1 MTAPAPRRALGTWP
15 LVLGLLMIVMPPLQA
30 QTATTTSSELKAAFI
45 FNFVRFTDWP
55 PDAIIS
61 GAAIVTCVLD
71 EGQVADAFRQ
81 LVRGRIVG
89 THKLET
95 RVVRAGESL
104 PGCHVLYVSGLDT
117 KRSDALVASLQD
129 SSVLTISDDE
139 RFAERGGIANFF
151 IRNDNMGFAV
161 NVGALR
167 RAKLQISAKVLTL
180 ARIVGN

>member
-1 MTAPAPRRALGTWP
+1 MNGPAFRRALRTWLALAVLT
-15 LVLGLLMIVMPPLQA
+15 LVMTTIPA
-30 QTATTTSSELKAAFI
+30 QTATTTPSELKAAFI
-45 FNFVRFTDWP
+45 FNFLRFTEWP
-55 PDAIIS
+55 PDAISS
-61 GAAIVTCVLD
+61 GAPIVTCVMD
-71 EGQVADAFRQ
+71 EGQVADAFRR

-139 RFAERGGIANFF
+139 QFAERGGIANFF
-151 IRNDNMGFAV
+151 VRNDNMGFAV
-161 NVGALR
+161 NIVALR

-180 ARIVGN
+180 ARIVDN